1 MPIPNKVSVIKTLI
15 AALAISA
22 GTAAAYDTTGMDRT
36 VRPGDDFYLYA
47 NGAWQRAT
55 SVPPEEGVARG
66 DALARKV
73 SIQRLTSVVREEA
86 SHPSSRAGILFR
98 AYMDEA
104 TVDRLGLAP
113 VTPMIDEVMA
123 LRTRDD
129 IAEAMARFATRG
141 TDTLFSGYVA
151 GDDRHPDRNTLWWS
165 SAGLGM
171 GDRGYYQPDGPRGMD
186 ALGAY
191 TSYVRK
197 LLTVAGIGDA
207 SPVAERVVAFER
219 ELAAPKPPEAGEVI
233 FDEVSVADLERRM
246 PGIGWTR
253 VIHAFGWPEGHRM
266 RIQEPAV
273 MKARMDAFARA
284 PLDTLRAYLVVRMLD
299 AYAPYLS
306 KDVKDMGFDFNQGF
320 LRGAK
325 TQRARED
332 TGTRLVDDLIPDE
345 IERIYVARYF
355 PPESK
360 ARIRKLADDVKAAFG
375 KRLANEAW
383 MDANTRKRA
392 LAKLANVRIEIGY
405 PDVWNDYPG
414 LVLKEGDLLGDVIAT
429 KEWTWRYKLDQ
440 LEKPVDRREWDC
452 LEPSTVN
459 ACSDT
464 GRLVLYF
471 PAAYLQPPL
480 FDPRYDAADVYGR
493 IGSTIGHEL
502 THQFDP
508 NGATVDENGV
518 RNPWW
523 PAAVQEAFL
532 SRTKRLEEQYG
543 RYEVAPGLHVD
554 GRRTIGENT
563 ADLGGLNIAFDAFR
577 ASLAGRELPVID
589 GLTGDQRFFI
599 AYAEDHR
606 VKFSDA
612 RLRAQL
618 LNDHAPGH
626 QRAWEVRNVTAWYD
640 AFDVKPGDDL
650 YLAPKDRV
658 RIW

>member
-1 MPIPNKVSVIKTLI
+1 MIKILI
-15 AALAISA
+15 AAIAISA
-22 GTAAAYDTTGMDRT
+22 ATAATYDTSGMDRN

-47 NGAWQRAT
+47 NGAWQRDT
-55 SVPPEEGVARG
+55 PVPPEDGVVRG
-66 DALARKV
+66 DALARKA
-73 SIQRLTSVVREEA
+73 SIQRLTSIVKEEA
-86 SHPSSRAGILFR
+86 NRPASRAGMLFR
-98 AYMDEA
+98 AYTDEV
-104 TVDRLGLAP
+104 TINRLGLKP
-113 VTPMIDEVMA
+113 VMPMIDEVMA

-129 IAEAMARFATRG
+129 LAEAMARFARRG
-141 TDTLFSGYVA
+141 TDTLFSGYA
-151 GDDRHPDRNTLWWS
+151 GGDDRHPDRNTLWWS

-171 GDRGYYQPDGPRGMD
+171 GDRGYYQPDGPRGTE

-191 TSYVRK
+191 TTYVRK
-197 LLTVAGIGDA
+197 LLTVAGIEDSA
-207 SPVAERVVAFER
+207 PLAERVVSFER

-233 FDEVSVADLERRM
+233 FDEVSATDLGRRM
-246 PGIGWTR
+246 PGIDWAR
-253 VIHAFGWPEGHRM
+253 VIRAFGWPAGRRM
-266 RIQEPAV
+266 RIEEPAV
-273 MKARMDAFARA
+273 MKSRMAAFTRA
-284 PLDTLRAYLVVRMLD
+284 PLDTLRAYLIVHLLD

-306 KDVKDMGFDFNQGF
+306 DDVKDLAFNFNKGF
-320 LRGAK
+320 LRGIQVQK
-325 TQRARED
+325 SREE
-332 TGTRLVDDLIPDE
+332 TGTLLVDDLVPDE

-360 ARIRKLADDVKAAFG
+360 ARIRELADNVKAAFG
-375 KRLANEAW
+375 KRLAGEGW
-383 MDANTRKRA
+383 MDAKTKKRA

-405 PDVWNDYPG
+405 PDVWNDYAG
-414 LVLKEGDLLGDVIAT
+414 LDFKEGDLLGDVIGT
-429 KEWTWRYKLDQ
+429 KEWSWQYKLGKLD
-440 LEKPVDRREWDC
+440 KPVDRRGWDC

-480 FDPRYDAADVYGR
+480 FDPGYDAADVYGR
-493 IGSTIGHEL
+493 LGSTIGHEL

-508 NGATVDENGV
+508 NGATVDENGI

-523 PAAVQEAFL
+523 PAPVQEAFL
-532 SRTKRLEEQYG
+532 SRTRRLEEQYG

-589 GLTGDQRFFI
+589 GLTGNQRFFI

-626 QRAWEVRNVTAWYD
+626 ERAWEVRNITAWYD
-640 AFDVKPGDDL
+640 AFDVKPGDGL

-658 RIW
+658 SIW